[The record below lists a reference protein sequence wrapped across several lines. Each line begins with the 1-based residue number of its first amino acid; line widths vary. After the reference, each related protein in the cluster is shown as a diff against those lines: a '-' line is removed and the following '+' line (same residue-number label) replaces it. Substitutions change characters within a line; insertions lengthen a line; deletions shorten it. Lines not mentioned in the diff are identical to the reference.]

1 MSRSAVLD
9 PGRLLGALSF
19 LLVLS
24 LSTGLPRV
32 AAAAEGEERPWSAD
46 LRFKRYFSS
55 HSSYEFGNP
64 YPLYQAPLSR
74 LEFPMNTWWAGG
86 EIRRRFPWFSVGLE
100 VMGSTPMESDRDFK
114 DSDWTMDDDPSIK
127 DIYSEAQCRIEASY
141 MARGDVDLKIADW
154 IGPTPA
160 GTTRIITSSGKG
172 TAGPTRG
179 PAARRGMP
187 PSASR
192 PD

>member
-1 MSRSAVLD
+1 
-9 PGRLLGALSF
+9 
-19 LLVLS
+19 
-24 LSTGLPRV
+24 
-32 AAAAEGEERPWSAD
+32 
-46 LRFKRYFSS
+46 
-55 HSSYEFGNP
+55 
-64 YPLYQAPLSR
+64 
-74 LEFPMNTWWAGG
+74 MNTWWAGG